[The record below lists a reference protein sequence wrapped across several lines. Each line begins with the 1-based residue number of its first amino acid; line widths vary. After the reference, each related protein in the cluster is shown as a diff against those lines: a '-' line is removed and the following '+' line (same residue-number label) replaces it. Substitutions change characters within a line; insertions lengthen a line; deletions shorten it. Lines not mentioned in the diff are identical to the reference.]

1 MEKFNVVMIMVDTL
15 RADRLGCY
23 GYRRPISPAMDR
35 LAEEGAL
42 FQDVFSPGSDTFVV
56 LPSLL
61 TSLYPDV
68 LGTWRFR
75 KRRFAG
81 AATLASAL
89 GENGYETAAFFGPN
103 LTAFSDMGFRSCDIT
118 QTRDTAPHVTN
129 KAIRWLEGDRAKP
142 FFLFLHYFDVHSPYE
157 RSLPCQGLW
166 EPAIEGAS
174 WKKLADRAFTK
185 SRVSLTH
192 VSPDQTTPP
201 LLDYVSAHY
210 DAGIKY
216 TDDHL
221 KHLFD
226 QLDAQGLAR
235 KTLVV
240 FLADHGEEFCE
251 HGSFFHGLTFYDEVT
266 HVPLIMRLPGVVPE
280 GKRVAGLAS
289 LVDVGPTVLEI
300 LGIGK
305 KDTMQGRVLSFE
317 NEEDNGRPVFSSN
330 DPGGMKHFPKH
341 MTTAKWRFTES
352 GPCCG
357 LTSYQLYDLERD
369 PGQKRNVAWQN
380 PRLLGVFRRELQK
393 IRRKTGRYHRCAV
406 RTDAWKLL
414 EQCDFCGCLQTYE
427 LYDLKSDPKETRNIC
442 AQRPD
447 IVAELKDK
455 LAGHVAQC
463 ERLRMAIGDN
473 KYEKISRQAEER
485 LKSLG
490 YV

>member
-1 MEKFNVVMIMVDTL
+1 MIVVDTL

-23 GYRRPISPAMDR
+23 GYRRPTSPAMDN
-35 LAEEGAL
+35 LAEQGVL
-42 FQDVFSPGSDTFVV
+42 FCETFSPGSDTFVV

-75 KRRFAG
+75 KRRFSG
-81 AATLASAL
+81 VPTLASVF
-89 GENGYETAAFFGPN
+89 GERGYETAAFLGPN
-103 LTAFSDMGFRSCDIT
+103 LTAFSDMGFRSCDVT
-118 QTRDTAPHVTN
+118 QTRHTAPHVTH
-129 KAIRWLEGDRAKP
+129 KAIKWLGENRAKP

-157 RSLPCQGLW
+157 QPLSCRGLW
-166 EPAIEGAS
+166 ESALEDAS

-192 VSPDQTTPP
+192 VSCDKTTPP

-221 KHLFD
+221 RILFER
-226 QLDAQGLAR
+226 LDAQGLTD

-240 FLADHGEEFCE
+240 LLADHGEEFCE
-251 HGSFFHGLTFYDEVT
+251 HGSFFHGLTFYDEIT
-266 HVPLIMRLPGVVPE
+266 HVPLVMRLPGVLPK
-280 GKRVAGLAS
+280 GMRVHNLAS

-341 MTTAKWRFTES
+341 MTTENWRFTES
-352 GPCCG
+352 GPYCG
-357 LTSYQLYDLERD
+357 LTLYKLYDLEND
-369 PGQKRNVAWQN
+369 LEQKQNVAWKH
-380 PRLLGVFRRELQK
+380 PRLLNGFRRELQK
-393 IRRKTGRYHRCAV
+393 IRRETGRYHRCAV
-406 RTDAWKLL
+406 RTSTLKLL
-414 EQCDFCGCLQTYE
+414 EQCDFDGRMRTYE
-427 LYDLKSDPKETRNIC
+427 LYDLKSDPKETRNVC

-447 IVAELKDK
+447 IVAELKKK
-455 LAGHVAQC
+455 LADHAAAC
-463 ERLRMAIGDN
+463 NRMRISIGDGR
-473 KYEKISRQAEER
+473 YEKISRQAEER